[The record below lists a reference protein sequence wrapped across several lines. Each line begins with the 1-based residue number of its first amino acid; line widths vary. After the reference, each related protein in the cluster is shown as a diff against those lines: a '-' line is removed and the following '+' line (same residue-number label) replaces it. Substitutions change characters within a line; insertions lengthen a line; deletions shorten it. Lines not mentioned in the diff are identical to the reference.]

1 MERVMKPI
9 GLILLALVATSG
21 LASAQTADPSLQLQQ
36 GAIFSDPVG
45 SVVGVTVTNTGSAVI
60 GSVLVTCSFTAGG
73 KPAGSANTTIYNIVA
88 GANGQDQVHL
98 MGAKADKAACTLG
111 ATTAPLN

>member
-9 GLILLALVATSG
+9 GLVLLAVVAMPSMAT
-21 LASAQTADPSLQLQQ
+21 AQVAGTALQLQQ
-36 GAIFSDPVG
+36 GDIFSDPIG
-45 SVVGVTVTNTGSAVI
+45 SVIGVTVTNTGSAAI
-60 GSVLVTCSFTAGG
+60 GSVLVTCEFTAGG
-73 KPAGSANTTIYNIVA
+73 KPAGSASTTLYNIVA

-98 MGAKADKAACTLG
+98 MGAKAEKAACKLG

>member
-9 GLILLALVATSG
+9 GLVLLALAAMSG
-21 LASAQTADPSLQLQQ
+21 TESALAADPALQLQQ
-36 GAIFSDPVG
+36 GDIFSDPIG
-45 SVVGVTVTNTGSAVI
+45 SVVGVTVTNTGSAAI

-98 MGAKADKAACTLG
+98 MGAKADKASCALG